1 MDAFARWQA
10 KKNLH
15 SMHNCCSKFDLV
27 AACQVM
33 QQLLAQLDQ
42 IFTSLDFYQQKKQ
55 LNGLY
60 NKIAIN
66 HIGNVL
72 LGATLMSQFHE
83 GEKVINDSVK
93 ITRPHTCLCRMTK

>member
-42 IFTSLDFYQQKKQ
+42 MFTSLDFYQQK
-55 LNGLY
+55 
-60 NKIAIN
+60 IA
-66 HIGNVL
+66 
-72 LGATLMSQFHE
+72 
-83 GEKVINDSVK
+83 
-93 ITRPHTCLCRMTK
+93 